1 MSVASSSELL
11 LRREL
16 WDVMRVDLAAAGVP
30 VEAWPRRLPR
40 IYHAYTVRSRGPG
53 RAPVQVLLAVRGFL
67 VPRPLPEWDRGH
79 SVHVAWDNFLDVASA
94 WAFAKRVAGW

>member
-16 WDVMRVDLAAAGVP
+16 WDVIRVDLAAAGVP
-30 VEAWPRRLPR
+30 MEAWPRRLPR
-40 IYHAYTVRSRGPG
+40 CYNVYTVRTGG
-53 RAPVQVLLAVRGFL
+53 RAPVQVLLAVRAFD

-79 SVHVAWDNFLDVASA
+79 SKRIGWDDFPDVASA